1 MPTAVQKFQYKEDL
15 LVELLNECLESGL
28 LSYQTATMEGRPIGE
43 AADPAKQAKLD
54 KNWEHFVRLSHLSFA
69 GDMGLLELEHVGTK
83 EKPSARDI
91 NGEPLYLIRWRL
103 TYRGKRYLEHGKL
116 YRWLLRHH
124 HEHRP
129 LLATFRLLVALV
141 AFLVALC
148 ALR

>member
-1 MPTAVQKFQYKEDL
+1 MPTSVQKFQYDEDL
-15 LVELLNECLESGL
+15 LVEMLNECIESGL

-43 AADPAKQAKLD
+43 SADPAKQQELD

-83 EKPSARDI
+83 EKPSAHDI
-91 NGEPLYLIRWRL
+91 HGKPLYLIRWRL
-103 TYRGKRYLEHGKL
+103 TFRGKRYLEHGNL

-129 LLATFRLLVALV
+129 LLATLRFLVALV
-141 AFLVALC
+141 ALLLAVI